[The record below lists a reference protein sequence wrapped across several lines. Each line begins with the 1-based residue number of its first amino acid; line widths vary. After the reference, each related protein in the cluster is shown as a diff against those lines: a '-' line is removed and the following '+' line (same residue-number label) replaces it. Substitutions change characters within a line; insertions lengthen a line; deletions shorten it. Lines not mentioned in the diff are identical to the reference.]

1 MKIILLI
8 ILVILI
14 IGIYIYKKNNRENFE
29 VKPNKQPRANKE
41 IYDYNL
47 EQALQIWND
56 AGCSNGSYKPT
67 RRNRRIWAHENWRKE
82 VATYV
87 REARK
92 FEKEHNW
99 YDYVPGRGKTVYIK
113 RRDVTREKVSPIGIR
128 EAWKRCFGDDLGPYK
143 FPKTGD
149 IVRLKRND
157 NSASSEYYR
166 GVVLFTGRQEYQT
179 NISQK

>member
-166 GVVLFTGRQEYQT
+166 GVVLLTGRQE
-179 NISQK
+179 